1 MTRARVARLALG
13 VGVIAC
19 GDQPAR
25 PRPAEIPIH
34 EYRVDESS
42 ATMLGDAS
50 ATGVASPSSSSERD
64 RDRERDASADTKVSG
79 DAPKSD
85 GKITVATQL
94 DVKGG
99 FLGATFGASPRAFR
113 GLVALDK
120 RNETFRAPAKSYGGF
135 ALRDI
140 VFSFRKGKLGTIQ
153 FAAKSNDD
161 CKPVREAFVRELG
174 PPQRASVDNATSTW
188 RGEKIA
194 MRFVITS
201 SGACSATVVNK
212 EHARME
218 FDAL

>member
-1 MTRARVARLALG
+1 MTGARAAGLALCF
-13 VGVIAC
+13 GVIAC

-25 PRPAEIPIH
+25 PRPAEIPIR
-34 EYRVDESS
+34 EYRVESS
-42 ATMLGDAS
+42 ATLVADAG
-50 ATGVASPSSSSERD
+50 AAGASPAGERE
-64 RDRERDASADTKVSG
+64 RERERDGSAEHRGSSD
-79 DAPKSD
+79 PK
-85 GKITVATQL
+85 GEAKTAVATQL

-120 RNETFRAPAKSYGGF
+120 RNETFRAPPKSYGGF
-135 ALRDI
+135 ALRDV
-140 VFSFRKGKLGTIQ
+140 VFSFRKSKLGTIQ

-161 CKPVREAFVRELG
+161 CKPVRESFVRELG
-174 PPQRASVDNATSTW
+174 PPQRASQDNATSTW

-194 MRFVITS
+194 MRFVLTS
-201 SGACSATVVNK
+201 SGACSATVVSK